1 MMSWNVRTSDG
12 VVVFDLTGEFCVY
25 HVAKLKEALA
35 LIREKGASKIVFNLE
50 GVEFIDSTATQFLLN
65 TSRDFKSQSARLVL
79 ASLTAEVLE
88 TLRITRAERLLEISP
103 SVANA
108 VQSLVTV

>member
-35 LIREKGASKIVFNLE
+35 LIREKGAMKVVFNLE
-50 GVEFIDSTATQFLLN
+50 QVEFIDSTATQFLLN
-65 TSRDFKSQSARLVL
+65 TSRDFKSQSARFIV
-79 ASLTAEVLE
+79 ASPTAEVLE
-88 TLRITRAERLLEISP
+88 TLRITRAERLLEIQP
-103 SVANA
+103 SVTNA
-108 VQSLVTV
+108 VQTLTQA